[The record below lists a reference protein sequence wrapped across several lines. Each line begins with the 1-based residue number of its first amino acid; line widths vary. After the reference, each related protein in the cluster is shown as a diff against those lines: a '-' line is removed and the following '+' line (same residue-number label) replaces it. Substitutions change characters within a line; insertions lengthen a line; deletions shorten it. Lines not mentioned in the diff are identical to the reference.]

1 MIEFVS
7 GHLFWPREIFL
18 KRIFILSLF
27 FSMAFAQEISIWT
40 SFDGL
45 ELDWLKSQTKL
56 YSDLFK
62 VEVEIEN
69 FSIGEINQKM
79 LLSKKDDDIELADII
94 VGLSQREIPK
104 LNEEDLLANMQA
116 FTTQEY
122 LDDLS
127 KNAREAFSI
136 DDKLFGFP
144 LYLEGPALIIN
155 TDLVEISPK
164 SFEDI
169 VKISKDLEQKEI
181 IAFRFDISNLYFAY
195 PFLTAYGGKLFT
207 NDELSIETKNF
218 IKGAEFLRDLK
229 FKYKLFSS
237 TSDYQEALENFYYSK
252 QAMVYD
258 GPWALKTYQQAKLN
272 MKVIPLP
279 ATKAGLELNG
289 LSSAYGLVLTKSA
302 EADINSINLAKWLSR
317 TEAQVALSNMT
328 DKVPSSLKAIDNL
341 DNELIIGFAR
351 ALSKADII
359 PTDAKMD
366 SSWGPISDALFK
378 ILVDKNSNIKGIL
391 KQAVQDIIQSQ

>member
-1 MIEFVS
+1 M
-7 GHLFWPREIFL
+7 

-155 TDLVEISPK
+155 TDLV
-164 SFEDI
+164 
-169 VKISKDLEQKEI
+169 
-181 IAFRFDISNLYFAY
+181 
-195 PFLTAYGGKLFT
+195 
-207 NDELSIETKNF
+207 
-218 IKGAEFLRDLK
+218 
-229 FKYKLFSS
+229 
-237 TSDYQEALENFYYSK
+237 
-252 QAMVYD
+252 
-258 GPWALKTYQQAKLN
+258 
-272 MKVIPLP
+272 
-279 ATKAGLELNG
+279 
-289 LSSAYGLVLTKSA
+289 
-302 EADINSINLAKWLSR
+302 
-317 TEAQVALSNMT
+317 
-328 DKVPSSLKAIDNL
+328 
-341 DNELIIGFAR
+341 
-351 ALSKADII
+351 
-359 PTDAKMD
+359 
-366 SSWGPISDALFK
+366 
-378 ILVDKNSNIKGIL
+378 
-391 KQAVQDIIQSQ
+391 